1 MIKPS
6 LLASSITLAALTL
19 VQQASAAP
27 LLPMDARGLAMGSTG
42 VASAKLAH
50 APQYNPALLST
61 ANDEDDFAILFPQ
74 FGIVVADEDEF
85 IDTAQGLTEDDY
97 ENYNESLIDH
107 FTTIT
112 ENLSGS
118 LDSLETDISS
128 LQSTMT
134 GDLKILTPT
143 QRTNIS
149 NQAANLESSLL
160 DFTAGTLDLKET
172 TFDLTS
178 KFDQLSASG
187 LRINA
192 GLNAAIA
199 IPSKTFGAAISFNNN
214 VLASGRTVFSEED
227 QNLINAYAEGVNE
240 YSTLSTE
247 YIAATNELIR
257 SIDALEAAKTSS
269 PSNVVAAGSVV
280 DLNQTAVNEKQAE
293 LDSYTKQ
300 ANGQTIISVNG
311 GNIAVDEDPELTSL
325 AHVIAIAIS
334 ELGLTLSR
342 NFEIAGEDIAIGIT
356 PKLQTIKTYNYA
368 AALEDDEDIDDEA
381 IKDTEQDFSDF
392 NLDAG
397 IAYQFGADKQWQA
410 GLVAKNLLSKEY
422 EAESNGFGDV
432 DSDGNQETL
441 KTTISLDTQFRGG
454 ISHTTDWTVVAF
466 DLDLMEN
473 DPVAFEAPTQY
484 ASIGAELDLFDLF
497 QLRGGYRTNLS
508 VSDAS
513 IVSAGLGF
521 SPFGV
526 HMDLAAMV
534 NPSDP
539 EKEVGAAFELGFYF

>member
-1 MIKPS
+1 MIKRS
-6 LLASSITLAALTL
+6 LLSSSIALATIALT
-19 VQQASAAP
+19 QQVAAAP
-27 LLPMDARGLAMGSTG
+27 LLPIDARGLAMGSTG

-61 ANDEDDFAILFPQ
+61 ANDDDDFAIIFPQ
-74 FGIVVADEDEF
+74 FGVIVADEDKF
-85 IDTAQGLTEDDY
+85 IETAEGLTEDDY
-97 ENYNESLIDH
+97 KNFDESLIDH

-112 ENLSGS
+112 ENLTDS
-118 LDSLETDISS
+118 LDSLENDIAALTIPSDLTTLSVSEIDDLKSQTAS
-128 LQSTMT
+128 LQTS
-134 GDLKILTPT
+134 
-143 QRTNIS
+143 
-149 NQAANLESSLL
+149 LEG
-160 DFTAGTLDLKET
+160 FTDGTADLKET

-187 LRINA
+187 LRVNA

-199 IPSKTFGAAISFNNN
+199 IPGKTLGAAISFNTN
-214 VLASGRTVFSEED
+214 VLASGRTIFSDED

-240 YSTLSTE
+240 YATLTTD
-247 YIAATNELIR
+247 YVAATNNLIT
-257 SIDALEAAKTSS
+257 SVEAFNDNPSTENEQALTANEDIVNAKQ
-269 PSNVVAAGSVV
+269 
-280 DLNQTAVNEKQAE
+280 DE
-293 LDSYTKQ
+293 LDDFTKE

-311 GNIAVDEDPELTSL
+311 GNIVVDEDPELTSL
-325 AHVIAIAIS
+325 AHVVAIAIS
-334 ELGLTLSR
+334 ELGLTLSHS
-342 NFEIAGEDIAIGIT
+342 FKIGGENIAIGIT
-356 PKLQTIKTYNYA
+356 PKLQTIKTFNYVTL
-368 AALEDDEDIDDEA
+368 LENDDEIDEEDV
-381 IKDTEQDFSDF
+381 KDTEQDFSDF
-392 NLDAG
+392 NLDMG
-397 IAYQFGADKQWQA
+397 IAYQFGADDQWQA

-422 EAESNGFGDV
+422 EAESNGFGPKKD
-432 DSDGNQETL
+432 DDGNLDVNGKQETL

-484 ASIGAELDLFDLF
+484 ASIGAELDLLDLF

-508 VSDAS
+508 VSDSS

-526 HMDLAAMV
+526 HMDLAVMA

>member
-1 MIKPS
+1 MFKRS
-6 LLASSITLAALTL
+6 LLTSSIALAALTL

-61 ANDEDDFAILFPQ
+61 ANDEDDFAIIFPQ
-74 FGIVVADEDEF
+74 FGVVVADEDEF
-85 IDTAQGLTEDDY
+85 ISTAQGLTDDDY
-97 ENYNESLIDH
+97 KNFDESLIDH

-112 ENLSGS
+112 ENLTTELDTLEADISALVLPTDLKVLSAGDIDNLKTQTAS
-118 LDSLETDISS
+118 LQASLEGF
-128 LQSTMT
+128 ST
-134 GDLKILTPT
+134 
-143 QRTNIS
+143 N
-149 NQAANLESSLL
+149 
-160 DFTAGTLDLKET
+160 TLDLKET

-178 KFDQLSASG
+178 EFGKLSASG
-187 LRINA
+187 LRVNA
-192 GLNAAIA
+192 GINAAIA
-199 IPSKTFGAAISFNNN
+199 IPSKTFGAAISLTNN
-214 VLASGRTVFSEED
+214 VLVSGRTVFTEGD
-227 QNLINAYAEGVNE
+227 QKLINAYAEGVNE
-240 YSTLSTE
+240 YANLTTE
-247 YIAATNELIR
+247 YVTANNELIR
-257 SIDALEAAKTSS
+257 SIEAFNSD
-269 PSNVVAAGSVV
+269 PSLANENVLTANEQAV
-280 DLNQTAVNEKQAE
+280 DNKKIE
-293 LDSYTKQ
+293 LDSYTKKVNEGT
-300 ANGQTIISVNG
+300 ANEKSIISVNA
-311 GNIAVDEDPELTSL
+311 GNINVDEDPELTSL
-325 AHVIAIAIS
+325 VHVVAIAIS

-342 NFEIAGEDIAIGIT
+342 NFNIAGEDIAIGIT
-356 PKLQTIKTYNYA
+356 PKLQTIKTFNYA
-368 AALEDDEDIDDEA
+368 AIVEDDEIDEEA

-392 NLDAG
+392 NIDAG

-422 EAESNGFGDV
+422 EAESNNIGTA
-432 DSDGNQETL
+432 GNPETL

-454 ISHTTDWTVVAF
+454 ISHTTDWTVVAV
-466 DLDLMEN
+466 DIDLMEN

-484 ASIGAELDLFDLF
+484 ASIGAELELFDLF

-508 VSDAS
+508 ASDAS

-526 HMDLAAMV
+526 HIDLAAMV

>member
-1 MIKPS
+1 MFKRS
-6 LLASSITLAALTL
+6 LLTSSIALAALTL

-61 ANDEDDFAILFPQ
+61 SNDEDDFAIIFPQ
-74 FGIVVADEDEF
+74 FGVVVADEDEF
-85 IDTAQGLTEDDY
+85 ISTAQGLTDDDY
-97 ENYNESLIDH
+97 KNFDESLIDH

-112 ENLSGS
+112 ENLTTELDTLEGDISALVLPSDLKVLSAGDIDNLKTQTAS
-118 LDSLETDISS
+118 LQASLEGF
-128 LQSTMT
+128 ST
-134 GDLKILTPT
+134 
-143 QRTNIS
+143 N
-149 NQAANLESSLL
+149 
-160 DFTAGTLDLKET
+160 TLDLKET

-178 KFDQLSASG
+178 EFGKLSASG
-187 LRINA
+187 LRVNA
-192 GLNAAIA
+192 GINAAIA
-199 IPSKTFGAAISFNNN
+199 IPSKTFGAAISLTNN
-214 VLASGRTVFSEED
+214 VLVSGRTVFTED
-227 QNLINAYAEGVNE
+227 DQQLINAYAEGVNE
-240 YSTLSTE
+240 YANLTTE
-247 YIAATNELIR
+247 YVTANNELIR
-257 SIDALEAAKTSS
+257 SIEAFNSD
-269 PSNVVAAGSVV
+269 PSLANENVLTANEQAV
-280 DLNQTAVNEKQAE
+280 DDKKIE
-293 LDSYTKQ
+293 LDSYTKKVNEGT
-300 ANGQTIISVNG
+300 ANEKSIISVNG

-325 AHVIAIAIS
+325 VHVVAIAIS

-342 NFEIAGEDIAIGIT
+342 NFNIAGEDIAIGIT
-356 PKLQTIKTYNYA
+356 PKLQTIKTFNYA
-368 AALEDDEDIDDEA
+368 AIVEDDEIDEEA

-392 NLDAG
+392 NIDAG

-422 EAESNGFGDV
+422 EAESNNIGTA
-432 DSDGNQETL
+432 GNPETL

-454 ISHTTDWTVVAF
+454 ISHTTDWTVVAVDI
-466 DLDLMEN
+466 DLIEN

-508 VSDAS
+508 ASDAS
-513 IVSAGLGF
+513 IVSAGIGF
-521 SPFGV
+521 SPFGA
-526 HMDLAAMV
+526 HIDLAAMV

>member
-1 MIKPS
+1 MFKRS
-6 LLASSITLAALTL
+6 LLTSSIALAALTL

-61 ANDEDDFAILFPQ
+61 ANNEDDFAIIFPQ
-74 FGIVVADEDEF
+74 FGVVVADEDEF
-85 IDTAQGLTEDDY
+85 ISTAQGLTDDDY
-97 ENYNESLIDH
+97 KNFDESLIDH

-112 ENLSGS
+112 ENLTTELDTLEGDISALVLPTDLTVLSAGDIDNLKTQTAS
-118 LDSLETDISS
+118 LQASLEGF
-128 LQSTMT
+128 ST
-134 GDLKILTPT
+134 
-143 QRTNIS
+143 N
-149 NQAANLESSLL
+149 
-160 DFTAGTLDLKET
+160 TLDLKET

-178 KFDQLSASG
+178 EFGKLSASG
-187 LRINA
+187 LRVNA
-192 GLNAAIA
+192 GINAAIA
-199 IPSKTFGAAISFNNN
+199 IPSKTFGAAISLTNN
-214 VLASGRTVFSEED
+214 VLVSGRTVFTESD
-227 QNLINAYAEGVNE
+227 QQLINAYAEGVNE
-240 YSTLSTE
+240 YANLTTE
-247 YIAATNELIR
+247 YVAANNELIR
-257 SIDALEAAKTSS
+257 SIEAFNSD
-269 PSNVVAAGSVV
+269 PSLANENVLTANEQAV
-280 DLNQTAVNEKQAE
+280 DNKKIE
-293 LDSYTKQ
+293 LDSYTKKVNEGT
-300 ANGQTIISVNG
+300 ANEKSIISVNAG
-311 GNIAVDEDPELTSL
+311 SINVDEDPELTSL
-325 AHVIAIAIS
+325 VHVVAIAIS

-342 NFEIAGEDIAIGIT
+342 NFNIAGEDIAIGIT
-356 PKLQTIKTYNYA
+356 PKLQTIKTFNYA
-368 AALEDDEDIDDEA
+368 AIVEDDEIDEEA

-392 NLDAG
+392 NIDAG

-422 EAESNGFGDV
+422 EAESNNIGTA
-432 DSDGNQETL
+432 GNPETL

-454 ISHTTDWTVVAF
+454 ISHTTDWTVVAV
-466 DLDLMEN
+466 DIDLMEN

-484 ASIGAELDLFDLF
+484 ASIGAELELFDLF

-508 VSDAS
+508 ASDAS

-526 HMDLAAMV
+526 HIDLAAMV